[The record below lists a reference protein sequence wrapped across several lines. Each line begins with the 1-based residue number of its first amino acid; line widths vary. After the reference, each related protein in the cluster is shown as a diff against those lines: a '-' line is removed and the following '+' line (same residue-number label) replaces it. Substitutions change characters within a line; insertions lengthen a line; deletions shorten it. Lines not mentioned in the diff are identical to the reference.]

1 MEQKYVKIQE
11 LLPIIKE
18 KLENNGEVTFTPFGH
33 SMLPL
38 FRDGKDSVILSK
50 LNRKLKKNDLPL
62 YQRNDGQ
69 IVLHRVI
76 KICKNGDFV
85 ARGDNQ
91 IIKEKNIKQ
100 QQVIAIVKRFK
111 RKQKEYTI
119 NMKRYTL
126 YCGVWNFIFPLRW
139 LIRKTH
145 RLFSKMFK
153 S

>member
-18 KLENNGEVTFTPFGH
+18 KLENDGEVTFTPFGH

-50 LNRKLKKNDLPL
+50 LDRKLKKNDLPL

-76 KICKNGDFV
+76 KVCKNGDFI

-119 NMKRYTL
+119 DLKGYKL
-126 YCGVWNFIFPLRW
+126 YCGFWNFIFPLRW